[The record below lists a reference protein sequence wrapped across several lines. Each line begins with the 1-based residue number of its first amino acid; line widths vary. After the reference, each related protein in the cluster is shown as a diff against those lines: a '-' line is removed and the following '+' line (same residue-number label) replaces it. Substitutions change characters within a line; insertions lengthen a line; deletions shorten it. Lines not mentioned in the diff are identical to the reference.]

1 MAINPNTDFTTG
13 QVLTAAQQNRFPRG
27 IVALGTVTSAGAITT
42 TESIQ
47 ITAPAFTAVAN
58 RYYKITYIEPQVQLG
73 ASTPGYYSFRI
84 RLTNLA
90 GAVQALCEP
99 EPVPTPSDGQ
109 IVIMQYVTTFA
120 AGSTVLVATA
130 ATNTSAASAYGA
142 ATVRRQLIVEDIG
155 PA

>member
-1 MAINPNTDFTTG
+1 MAISPNVDFVSG
-13 QVLTAAQQNRFPRG
+13 AVLTATQQNQFPRG
-27 IVALGTVTSAGAITT
+27 IVAIGTVTTAQGITS
-42 TESIQ
+42 TEAVTVTSS
-47 ITAPAFTAVAN
+47 AFTAVAN
-58 RYYKITYIEPQVQLG
+58 RYYKVTYVEPQIQLG
-73 ASTPGYYSFRI
+73 AATPGYYSFRV

-99 EPVPTPSDGQ
+99 EPVPNPCDGQ
-109 IVIMQYVTTFA
+109 IVIMQFVTTFS

-130 ATNTSAASAYGA
+130 ATNTSSASAYGA